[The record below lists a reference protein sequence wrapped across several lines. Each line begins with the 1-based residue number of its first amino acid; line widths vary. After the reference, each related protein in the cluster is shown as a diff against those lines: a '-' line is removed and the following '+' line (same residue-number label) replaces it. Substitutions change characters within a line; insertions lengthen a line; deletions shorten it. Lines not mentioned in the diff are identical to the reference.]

1 MEINEV
7 PVNLLPIDNKKIDED
22 WASLTYKYA
31 HCFSSKFRSTTYE
44 DTDDLQNWIA
54 VAESIQLELRELG
67 VHKAHEKI
75 LDVFRDYG
83 VYLPSSTNERQHPVN
98 FDDVINIISDKEWY
112 NERQVAKQAL
122 IHNIQYGI
130 FRRGFNLWAV
140 NAANSWIKEKRIK
153 LVGSTDNIKRRGKGF
168 VYSNLVLR
176 ASNSI
181 SDRIQKCML
190 SCYGEYIAVRKKHEK
205 HDYTKITFNQFHA
218 YIVRP
223 HDMIM
228 EVMTTKDRYLK
239 NIRAAIAKG
248 LKHNVTKENIVKILN
263 EIEVSNVENEGKSD
277 ISDTL
282 NKIRITKN

>member
-1 MEINEV
+1 M
-7 PVNLLPIDNKKIDED
+7 
-22 WASLTYKYA
+22 
-31 HCFSSKFRSTTYE
+31 
-44 DTDDLQNWIA
+44 
-54 VAESIQLELRELG
+54 
-67 VHKAHEKI
+67 
-75 LDVFRDYG
+75 
-83 VYLPSSTNERQHPVN
+83 
-98 FDDVINIISDKEWY
+98 
-112 NERQVAKQAL
+112 
-122 IHNIQYGI
+122 
-130 FRRGFNLWAV
+130 
-140 NAANSWIKEKRIK
+140 
-153 LVGSTDNIKRRGKGF
+153 
-168 VYSNLVLR
+168 YSNLVLR

-228 EVMTTKDRYLK
+228 EDLK

-248 LKHNVTKENIVKILN
+248 LKHNVTKENIVEILN
-263 EIEVSNVENEGKSD
+263 EIEVSNVENEGKTH